1 MRLSKKLF
9 HSLLLGQ
16 KKEKRRL
23 QMLTLVSVT
32 ERITYQ
38 IIVLEYQIND
48 ALRKKKRARFLLKS
62 NEDAYEE

>member
-48 ALRKKKRARFLLKS
+48 ALRKK
-62 NEDAYEE
+62 NEQDSC